1 MKVLKLNAGVIAA
14 DSIDDLCS
22 SDNNTA
28 DYCHKFGFRIGGNQS
43 DWLLTKAQVHQC
55 RVKHKHNIEPWT
67 VIEKRIGIPF
77 NKIK

>member
-1 MKVLKLNAGVIAA
+1 MKMQTLNADVIAA

-22 SDNNTA
+22 SDNNIA

-43 DWLLTKAQVHQC
+43 DWLLTKVQVHQC
-55 RVKHKHNIEPWT
+55 RVTHKHNIEQWI
-67 VIEKRIGIPF
+67 VIEKRIVIQF